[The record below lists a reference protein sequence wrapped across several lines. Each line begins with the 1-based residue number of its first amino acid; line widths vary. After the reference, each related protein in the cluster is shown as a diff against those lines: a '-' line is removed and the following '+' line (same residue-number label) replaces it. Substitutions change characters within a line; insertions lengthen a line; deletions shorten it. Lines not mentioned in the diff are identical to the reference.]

1 MINKLRENKAIK
13 IIGNI
18 LYYLLVI
25 IVLLILAVI
34 LFQRVSNNN
43 ASIGGIRIFNI
54 VTESMVPEYNVG
66 DILVSKSIDPS
77 KVKVGDDLVY
87 LGNTGSF
94 QDKIITHRVIA
105 IEQGEDGKYL
115 FHTQGIANPEPDPV
129 VSEDQIY
136 GTIIYKTVI
145 LSFISKI
152 INNLFG
158 FYFLIFVPLTVL
170 IIVKIIK
177 IHGEKDDEDD
187 EEDEESESKDEED
200 EEDEESESKD
210 EEDEEKNK
218 TKKEKKQIEEKENT
232 DEEEDKGE
240 KRK

>member
-1 MINKLRENKAIK
+1 MINKLRENKALK

-25 IVLLILAVI
+25 IVLLILAVV

-105 IEQGEDGKYL
+105 IEQDEDGKYL

-136 GTIIYKTVI
+136 GIIIYKTVI

-177 IHGEKDDEDD
+177 IHGEKDEDDD
-187 EEDEESESKDEED
+187 EEDDDEKDDESESKKE
-200 EEDEESESKD
+200 
-210 EEDEEKNK
+210 NK
-218 TKKEKKQIEEKENT
+218 KTIEEKENT
-232 DEEEDKGE
+232 DEEEDNGE

>member
-25 IVLLILAVI
+25 IVLLILAVV

-77 KVKVGDDLVY
+77 NVKVGDDLVY

-105 IEQGEDGKYL
+105 IEQDENGKYL

-136 GTIIYKTVI
+136 GIIIYKTVI

-170 IIVKIIK
+170 IIY
-177 IHGEKDDEDD
+177 
-187 EEDEESESKDEED
+187 
-200 EEDEESESKD
+200 
-210 EEDEEKNK
+210 KNSWR
-218 TKKEKKQIEEKENT
+218 
-232 DEEEDKGE
+232 
-240 KRK
+240 KRRRR